1 MAELRVKGTGTIKL
15 FENDNTSSVTIASPA
30 SLSANKTVTLPD
42 ADVTLVSGT
51 MNDATNLSGTV
62 PIANGGTGTTSY
74 TPGITVADQWVVTS
88 AFTGAASP
96 ISANLAQS
104 AATAQGSLGSAMT
117 VSSGIWTFPSTGY
130 WLVDVYATFQ
140 LASGT
145 AASAWY
151 EDTAIQATTDNATY
165 ANVAIGRSSMTAA
178 TTDACAY
185 HTNISTIIDV
195 TNTTNVKIKINTGT
209 PTVGR
214 TCMGSAYK
222 ETGFWFMRLG
232 DTQNG

>member
-1 MAELRVKGTGTIKL
+1 LATDGSG
-15 FENDNTSSVTIASPA
+15 A
-30 SLSANKTVTLPD
+30 SLTALDAGNISAGTL
-42 ADVTLVSGT
+42 AV
-51 MNDATNLSGTV
+51 AR
-62 PIANGGTGTTSY
+62 GGTGTTSY

-96 ISANLAQS
+96 ISSNLAQS
-104 AATAQGSLGSAMT
+104 SVAGQGSLGSAMT

-232 DTQNG
+232 DT